1 MNRFVRN
8 RLRNPKM
15 FLLDLRQFGR
25 MLKSPKQAF
34 VFFMLVVVT
43 GICLN
48 LAHFWFGYL
57 DTHIST
63 EDAYVETNIYQ
74 VNSRLMGYVNKVYMS
89 EGDIV
94 HKDDVLAEIDDTD
107 VKVEIGFKEMRFRKA
122 QGDLKRA
129 ESLQEAKALS
139 NFDYEN
145 AFAAFKAAEVDLQA
159 SELKR
164 KYTKVLSSAD
174 GIVAKRSLLPGQFIQ
189 PGQSL
194 FMIVDTV
201 HPWVRASFKETQ
213 IEHLKPGQDVTIH
226 VDAYPDIKLHGQVE
240 TIYPSSVAK
249 LSILP
254 SENASGN
261 FTKIVQRI
269 PFKISVDI
277 AEFKTILRPGMST
290 TVSIDIS
297 KEQTDSFVDLL
308 AMKVEKLLFPDEAI
322 ETAAIE
328 YKSPTAKEHYPPKDR
343 SRRARSN
350 ARIPAAASTHDE
362 AAAPQDE
369 TPKEPQDETSAKE
382 K

>member
-1 MNRFVRN
+1 MNRFVRS
-8 RLRNPKM
+8 RLRNPKI
-15 FLLDLRQFGR
+15 FLIDLRQFGR
-25 MLKSPKQAF
+25 MLKNPKQAF

-89 EGDIV
+89 EGDVV

-107 VKVEIGFKEMRFRKA
+107 VKVEIGFKEMRLRKA

-145 AFAAFKAAEVDLQA
+145 ALAAFKAAEVDLQA

-164 KYTKVLSSAD
+164 KYTRVLASSD
-174 GIVAKRSLLPGQFIQ
+174 GVVAKRSLLPGQFIQ

-226 VDAYPDIKLHGQVE
+226 IDAYPEMKLHGQVE

-254 SENASGN
+254 AENASGN

-269 PFKISVDI
+269 PFKISLDLG
-277 AEFKTILRPGMST
+277 EYKTILRPGMSS

-297 KEQTDSFVDLL
+297 KEQTDNFVDLL
-308 AMKVEKLLFPDEAI
+308 AMKVEKYLFPDEAV

-328 YKSPTAKEHYPPKDR
+328 YKSSPTQEHYPPKDR
-343 SRRARSN
+343 RRRARDT
-350 ARIPAAASTHDE
+350 ASTPETE
-362 AAAPQDE
+362 AKPDPAPPAE
-369 TPKEPQDETSAKE
+369 SKSSEEETSAKE